1 MKSLA
6 ELAAIREKMKDKVV
20 LREGTSTTRI
30 VVGMATCGIAAGA
43 RPVLNAFVDGV
54 NKEGLGSDVV
64 VSQTGCI
71 GICQYE
77 PVVEVYKA
85 GEEKVTYVKMTVEKA
100 EKVLKE
106 HIKGGKVV
114 TEYTITAAQNV

>member
-6 ELAAIREKMKDKVV
+6 ELAAIREKMKDKIVM
-20 LREGTSTTRI
+20 RENGSDVRI

-43 RPVLNAFVDGV
+43 RPVLNAFVEGV
-54 NKEGLGSDVV
+54 DKEGLNSQVS

-71 GICQYE
+71 GLCQYE
-77 PVVEVYKA
+77 PIVEVYAPGK
-85 GEEKVTYVKMTVEKA
+85 EKVTYVKMTVEKA

-114 TEYTITAAQNV
+114 DEYTIAKNA

>member
-6 ELAAIREKMKDKVV
+6 ELQAIKDKMKNKVI
-20 LREGTSTTRI
+20 LRDGVNEYRI

-43 RPVLNAFVDGV
+43 RPVLNALVEAV
-54 NKEGLGSDVV
+54 NEGGLADKAT

-71 GICQYE
+71 GLCQFE
-77 PVVEVYKA
+77 PIVEVFEPGK
-85 GEEKVTYVKMTVEKA
+85 EKVTYVKIDADKAKRIVE
-100 EKVLKE
+100 E

-114 TEYTITAAQNV
+114 AEFTAADLK

>member
-6 ELAAIREKMKDKVV
+6 ELAQIRERMKDKVS
-20 LREGTSTTRI
+20 LREGANSTRI

-43 RPVLNAFVDGV
+43 RPVLNTFVEEVTNEQLTDKV
-54 NKEGLGSDVV
+54 T

-77 PVVEVYKA
+77 PVVEVFEA
-85 GEEKVTYVKMTVEKA
+85 GKEKVTYVKMTPERAKRVVA
-100 EKVLKE
+100 E

-114 TEYTITAAQNV
+114 SEYTIGSQQ